1 MQIEVSSGEILD
13 KLNILSIKLDKV
25 KDPKKLA
32 NVTKE
37 YHYLYELCSIWMVR
51 PDIIQYYVAL
61 SEVNHILWETEDK
74 IRVKERLKEFDDEFI
89 QLARDVYTFND
100 KRAELKRKL
109 NELTG
114 SEFIEEKSYEQKY

>member
-1 MQIEVSSGEILD
+1 MKIEVSNGEVLD

-25 KDPKKLA
+25 KDPIKLE

-37 YHYLYELCSIWMVR
+37 YHYLYEQCSIWMVR
-51 PDIIQYYVAL
+51 PEVIEYYVTL

-74 IRVKERLKEFDDEFI
+74 LRIKEKKKAFDDEFI

-114 SEFIEEKSYEQKY
+114 SDFMEEKSYERY